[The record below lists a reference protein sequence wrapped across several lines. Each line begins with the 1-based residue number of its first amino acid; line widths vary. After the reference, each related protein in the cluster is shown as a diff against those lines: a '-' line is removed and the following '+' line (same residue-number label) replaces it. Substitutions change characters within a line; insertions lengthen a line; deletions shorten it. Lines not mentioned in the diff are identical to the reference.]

1 MVRGATRR
9 ECRCAAQPGCARGG
23 RCYGPRPMGRVLF
36 ALLSCAFAA
45 VALGA
50 CGSSDESVD
59 SLLKQT
65 FASNKSVHSGRLNA
79 QLDANVAGIQ
89 GLNGPVRVR
98 LSGPFQSAGKG
109 KMPSFDFTVGLT
121 AGGQAFTAGGVSTGD
136 KGFVK
141 FQGKPYVVSDQ
152 LFKQFRDGYLAAAKS
167 SQKKN
172 GSQPSLGALGI
183 DPRSWLR
190 GARKAGTQTVAGV
203 DTFHITSGI
212 DVTRLLDDINRLLAR
227 AGSASGAKQVQRLT
241 DAQRKQIQDAVQS
254 ATVDVYTGKDDKL
267 LRRLDVHVALKKSG
281 RIKGGNLRFQL
292 QLDALNKDQEI
303 KAPTGAHPLSELT
316 GAGAAGGTATT
327 PTTPPPTVP
336 SGGGN
341 SDYLKCLDQA
351 GDNVDQVQQC
361 AQLLGK

>member
-79 QLDANVAGIQ
+79 QLDANVQGIQ

-98 LSGPFQSAGKG
+98 LSGPFQSSGKG
-109 KMPSFDFTVGLT
+109 KMPRFDFTLGLS

-141 FQGKPYVVSDQ
+141 FQGKAYAVSDQ
-152 LFKQFRDGYLAAAKS
+152 LFKQFRDGYLAAVRS
-167 SQKKN
+167 SKKKR

-190 GARKAGTQTVAGV
+190 GARKVGTDTVAGV
-203 DTFHITSGI
+203 ETFHIAAGI
-212 DVTRLLDDINRLLAR
+212 DVERLLDDINRLLGR
-227 AGSASGAKQVQRLT
+227 ASSASGSKQVPTRLT
-241 DAQRKQIQDAVQS
+241 AAQRNEIRQAVKR
-254 ATVDVYTGKDDKL
+254 A
-267 LRRLDVHVALKKSG
+267 
-281 RIKGGNLRFQL
+281 
-292 QLDALNKDQEI
+292 
-303 KAPTGAHPLSELT
+303 
-316 GAGAAGGTATT
+316 TATSS
-327 PTTPPPTVP
+327 PARTT
-336 SGGGN
+336 S
-341 SDYLKCLDQA
+341 S
-351 GDNVDQVQQC
+351 C
-361 AQLLGK
+361 AASTSTSCSSPRER